1 MKSHMISF
9 SWLYSVYRVLSRIYR
24 LGEKSRVAEG
34 YEFPRGIRGD
44 VPPGNFFKWICAE
57 PEMQFGASWAT
68 ILRDVTVC
76 ALTWSEFFSDIVTYR
91 LWWCVKK
98 NVSQASYQS
107 LQTTIT
113 EQVCKNHNLYAIQSS
128 SSLSI
133 RSSFCS
139 VALSFIPS
147 PFCEQLF
154 FINVSFNL
162 LAVSNGWILINFA
175 VAQLL

>member
-44 VPPGNFFKWICAE
+44 VPPRNIFRWICAE

-68 ILRDVTVC
+68 VLRDVTVC
-76 ALTWSEFFSDIVTYR
+76 ALTWSRLNFFSDIVTYR

-113 EQVCKNHNLYAIQSS
+113 EQVCKTTIYM
-128 SSLSI
+128 
-133 RSSFCS
+133 
-139 VALSFIPS
+139 P
-147 PFCEQLF
+147 
-154 FINVSFNL
+154 FNL
-162 LAVSNGWILINFA
+162 LQVCPSVLLFVALLCHLYLLPFWAVIFH
-175 VAQLL
+175 